1 MYISK
6 DVLFNELRFPYSDLF
21 PTSTS
26 SVTNLDS
33 YFSLNPNLSPPS
45 VSSISQTSQVSDTA
59 SVPLVPLGFSP
70 LSTQSSGNTESVPQN
85 STSTVSV
92 SVQPVNSNSTTLASS
107 SSESISVPNYIHVNT
122 HPMYA
127 NKVDKGLSMVPE
139 D

>member
-33 YFSLNPNLSPPS
+33 YFSPNPNSPPS
-45 VSSISQTSQVSDTA
+45 VSSNLQTSQVSDTA
-59 SVPLVPLGFSP
+59 SVPLVPPGFSP

-85 STSTVSV
+85 SASNVS
-92 SVQPVNSNSTTLASS
+92 AS
-107 SSESISVPNYIHVNT
+107 I
-122 HPMYA
+122 
-127 NKVDKGLSMVPE
+127 
-139 D
+139 